1 MYARVLQEPGR
12 SRSLHLREGGA
23 GTALEKSPGPACVA
37 STRAG
42 SEARGARVEPLCEGN
57 EAQRGGEKSEPLS
70 STGEA
75 GELTPEDPVEGRQRS
90 VYETSGG
97 KDDTDIGP

>member
-1 MYARVLQEPGR
+1 MAQGVPVAWER
-12 SRSLHLREGGA
+12 SAETHRWNRRS
-23 GTALEKSPGPACVA
+23 
-37 STRAG
+37 
-42 SEARGARVEPLCEGN
+42 EGN
-57 EAQRGGEKSEPLS
+57 EARRGGEKSEPLS

-90 VYETSGG
+90 VYGTSGG